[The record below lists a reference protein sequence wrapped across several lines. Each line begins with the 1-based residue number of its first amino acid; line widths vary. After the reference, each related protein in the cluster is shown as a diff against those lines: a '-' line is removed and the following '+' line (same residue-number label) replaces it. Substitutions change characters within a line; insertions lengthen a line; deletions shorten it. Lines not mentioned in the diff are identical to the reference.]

1 MERTVPSKKIQLA
14 GDVCLASRS
23 WSDTDPITRSP
34 PSISTPLPP
43 ATARLCVCLCE
54 RWLELCKVSYWS
66 STVASRP
73 LKIITVAHLHLER
86 RRGMRAPASV
96 ASSHILLNVFHFN
109 HPRFFLFF
117 FFLISPIPFS
127 SQVHLAFIQK
137 FNSALERLGLYLK
150 PYR

>member
-1 MERTVPSKKIQLA
+1 MFVLRQGA
-14 GDVCLASRS
+14 GVTQILSH
-23 WSDTDPITRSP
+23 WQHHTLPL

-109 HPRFFLFF
+109 HPRFLCFF

-150 PYR
+150 PYRWINRAEIL